1 MEFNEKKLEI
11 NLKKKYNSALNHWV
25 IQKISALVLLP
36 LLCWFLYVF
45 KDFIYKDFNNKIIWL
60 QDITNSILLT
70 SFLLVALF
78 HLRLGLTVVIEDYI
92 HNASSKNLLLSIIAI
107 LCLLLGV
114 FTVIVLFILSTGS
127 NV

>member
-1 MEFNEKKLEI
+1 MDFNEKKLEI
-11 NLKKKYNSALNHWV
+11 NVKKKYNTALNHWV

-60 QDITNSILLT
+60 QDITNSVLLT

-92 HNASSKNLLLSIIAI
+92 HNASSKNLLLLIIAI

>member
-1 MEFNEKKLEI
+1 MDFNEKKLEI
-11 NLKKKYNSALNHWV
+11 NVKKKYNTALNHWV

>member
-1 MEFNEKKLEI
+1 MGFNKKKLQT
-11 NLKKKYNSALNHWV
+11 NVKNKHNAALNHWL

-45 KDFIYKDFNNKIIWL
+45 KDFIYKDFDNKIIWL
-60 QDITNSILLT
+60 QDISNSVLLT

-92 HNASSKNLLLSIIAI
+92 HNASSKNLLLSTISI

>member
-1 MEFNEKKLEI
+1 MDFNEKKLEI
-11 NLKKKYNSALNHWV
+11 NVKKKYNTALSHWV

-60 QDITNSILLT
+60 QDITNSVLLT

>member
-1 MEFNEKKLEI
+1 MDFNEKKLEI
-11 NLKKKYNSALNHWV
+11 NVKKKYNTALNHWV

-70 SFLLVALF
+70 SFLLAALF

-92 HNASSKNLLLSIIAI
+92 HNASSNNLLLSIIAI

>member
-1 MEFNEKKLEI
+1 M
-11 NLKKKYNSALNHWV
+11 
-25 IQKISALVLLP
+25 
-36 LLCWFLYVF
+36 F

>member
-1 MEFNEKKLEI
+1 MDFNEKKLEI
-11 NLKKKYNSALNHWV
+11 NVKKKYNTALNHWV

-60 QDITNSILLT
+60 QDITNSVLLT